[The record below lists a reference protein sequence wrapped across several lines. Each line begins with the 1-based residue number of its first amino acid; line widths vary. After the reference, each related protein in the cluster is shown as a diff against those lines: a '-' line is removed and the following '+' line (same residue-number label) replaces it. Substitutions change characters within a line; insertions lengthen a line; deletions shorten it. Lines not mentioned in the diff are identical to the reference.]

1 MSAAM
6 FPEVVFLDRDGVINE
21 DSPAYVKS
29 VDEFI
34 LIPGSIEAIAHLS
47 QLGIKIIVITNQSG
61 LHRNYF
67 TFEILEAMHQKLR
80 DVVTAAGG
88 NIAGIFFCPHG
99 PEEGCLC
106 RKPLPG
112 LVHQAEKTLSITA
125 SGQPFVG
132 DSERDIEC
140 ALAAGCTPVL
150 VGTGNGIKAHTK
162 FPNVPFYSSLA
173 EYVHNLTT
181 IAC

>member
-1 MSAAM
+1 ML
-6 FPEVVFLDRDGVINE
+6 PEVVFLDRDGVINE
-21 DSPAYVKS
+21 DSVYYIKS
-29 VDEFI
+29 VNEFV
-34 LIPGSIEAIAHLS
+34 LIPGSIEAIARMS

-67 TFEILEAMHQKLR
+67 TFETLEAIHQKLQ
-80 DVVTAAGG
+80 DAVTTAGG
-88 NIAGIFFCPHG
+88 NITGIFFCPHG

-112 LVHQAEKTLSITA
+112 LIHQAEKTLSINAT
-125 SGQPFVG
+125 GQPFVG

-140 ALAAGCTPVL
+140 ALAAECIPIL
-150 VGTGNGIKAHTK
+150 VGTGNGIKARTK
-162 FPNVPFYSSLA
+162 FPNIPFYNSLA
-173 EYVHNLTT
+173 EYAHNLTM